1 MAEYMEVE
9 LTDYDV
15 KHNTIPTYNKN
26 KAEEEIANEEKI
38 RGRKLSDTE
47 KERIRKLYKYIGD

>member
-26 KAEEEIANEEKI
+26 MAEEEIAVEEKRI
-38 RGRKLSDTE
+38 GRKLTDTK